1 MKPRLSRRGLETVLM
16 SIDTQISVYF
26 ARHAQVFASTVP
38 ELTPQIRRCAQLL
51 ANALADG
58 MKILI
63 AGNGGSAADAQHF
76 AAELVGRF
84 LLERRG
90 LPAIAL
96 TTDSSI
102 LTAVAND
109 YGFEQ
114 IFSRQ
119 VEALANPGDVVIGI
133 STSGNSAN
141 ILAALAAAKQC
152 GCTTIGLLGRD
163 GGAIAARVDLPLIV
177 SCAETPHIQEMHVTI
192 IHLLCKLIEEQ
203 LFDQPGAT
211 S

>member
-1 MKPRLSRRGLETVLM
+1 M
-16 SIDTQISVYF
+16 SIDAQISAYF
-26 ARHAQVFASTVP
+26 TRHAEVVESTAL
-38 ELTPQIRRCAQLL
+38 ELAPQIARCAQLL
-51 ANALADG
+51 AAALAAG
-58 MKILI
+58 KKILI

-96 TTDSSI
+96 STDSSI

-109 YGFEQ
+109 YGFER

-119 VEALANPGDVVIGI
+119 VEALASPGDVVIGI

-141 ILAALAAAKQC
+141 IIAALAAARQC
-152 GCTTIGLLGRD
+152 GCTSIGLLGRD
-163 GGAIAARVDLPLIV
+163 GGAMAARVDLALIV
-177 SCAETPHIQEMHVTI
+177 GCAETPHIQEMHGTI
-192 IHLLCKLIEEQ
+192 IHLLCKLIEAQ
-203 LFDQPGAT
+203 LFVQSESP

>member
-1 MKPRLSRRGLETVLM
+1 M
-16 SIDTQISVYF
+16 SIDTQISSYF
-26 ARHAQVFASTVP
+26 DRHAAVVEATVRQ
-38 ELTPQIRRCAQLL
+38 LTPQIARCAGLL
-51 ANALADG
+51 AAALADG
-58 MKILI
+58 KKILV

-114 IFSRQ
+114 VFSRQ
-119 VEALANPGDVVIGI
+119 VEALATPGDVFVGI

-141 ILAALAAAKQC
+141 ILAALAVARQC
-152 GCTTIGLLGRD
+152 GCRTVGLLGRD
-163 GGAIAARVDLPLIV
+163 GGAIAAHVDLPLIV
-177 SCAETPHIQEMHVTI
+177 TCAETPHIQEMHVTI
-192 IHLLCKLIEEQ
+192 IHLLCKLIEAQ
-203 LFDQPGAT
+203 LFDQSGTAP
-211 S
+211 

>member
-1 MKPRLSRRGLETVLM
+1 MM
-16 SIDTQISVYF
+16 SIDKKITDYF
-26 ARHAQVFASTVP
+26 ARHTQVVETAA
-38 ELTPQIRRCAQLL
+38 LQLAPQLARCAELL
-51 ANALADG
+51 ATALASG
-58 MKILI
+58 RKILI

-114 IFSRQ
+114 VFARQ
-119 VEALANPGDVVIGI
+119 VEALASPGDVVIGI

-141 ILAALAAAKQC
+141 ILAAIAVARQR

-163 GGAIAARVDLPLIV
+163 GGAIAAGVDLSLIV
-177 SCAETPHIQEMHVTI
+177 GCNETPHIQEMHVTI
-192 IHLLCKLIEEQ
+192 IHLLCKLLEAQ
-203 LFDQPGAT
+203 LFDQSGAT
-211 S
+211 L

>member
-1 MKPRLSRRGLETVLM
+1 MM
-16 SIDTQISVYF
+16 SIDKQITDYF
-26 ARHAQVFASTVP
+26 ARHAQVVETAA
-38 ELTPQIRRCAQLL
+38 LQLAPQLARCAELL
-51 ANALADG
+51 ATALASG
-58 MKILI
+58 RKILI

-114 IFSRQ
+114 VFARQ
-119 VEALANPGDVVIGI
+119 VEALASPGDVVIGI

-141 ILAALAAAKQC
+141 ILAALAVARQR

-163 GGAIAARVDLPLIV
+163 GGAIAAGVDLSLIV
-177 SCAETPHIQEMHVTI
+177 SCNETPHIQEMHVTI
-192 IHLLCKLIEEQ
+192 IHLLCKLLEAQ
-203 LFDQPGAT
+203 LFDQSGAT
-211 S
+211 L

>member
-1 MKPRLSRRGLETVLM
+1 MKQRPLLPDPEALLM
-16 SIDTQISVYF
+16 SIDMQVSAYF
-26 ARHAQVFASTVP
+26 ARHAQVVESTVRQ
-38 ELTPQIRRCAQLL
+38 LTPQIARCAELL
-51 ANALADG
+51 ASALAAG
-58 MKILI
+58 NKILI

-84 LLERRG
+84 LMERRG
-90 LPAIAL
+90 LPALAL

-109 YGFEQ
+109 YGFER

-119 VEALANPGDVVIGI
+119 VEALASPGDVVIGI

-141 ILAALAAAKQC
+141 ILAALATARQS

-163 GGAIAARVDLPLIV
+163 GGAIAACVDLPLIV
-177 SCAETPHIQEMHVTI
+177 GCSETPHIQEMHVTI
-192 IHLLCKLIEEQ
+192 IHLLCKLIEAQ
-203 LFDQPGAT
+203 LFDEAETTP
-211 S
+211 

>member
-1 MKPRLSRRGLETVLM
+1 MM
-16 SIDTQISVYF
+16 SIDKQITDYF
-26 ARHAQVFASTVP
+26 ARHAQVVETAA
-38 ELTPQIRRCAQLL
+38 LQLAPQLARCAELL
-51 ANALADG
+51 ATALASG
-58 MKILI
+58 RKILI

-114 IFSRQ
+114 VFARQ
-119 VEALANPGDVVIGI
+119 VEALASPGDVVIGI

-141 ILAALAAAKQC
+141 ILAAIAVARQR

-163 GGAIAARVDLPLIV
+163 GGAIAAGVDLSLIV
-177 SCAETPHIQEMHVTI
+177 GCNETPHIQEMHVTI
-192 IHLLCKLIEEQ
+192 IHLLCKLLEAQ
-203 LFDQPGAT
+203 LFDQSGAT
-211 S
+211 L